1 MKNPAQRTIEFGQ
14 SIWYDN
20 ISRDLLD
27 SGELSK
33 IISSWGI
40 RGLTSNPSIFDNAIR
55 SSNTYDAQI
64 KDLKSSLD
72 CPEKIFNELAIA
84 DISRAA
90 DLLKPMYEQ
99 SNAVDGFVSIEVS
112 PLLARDAKATV
123 AEAKELFSKINREN
137 IMIKIPATPEC
148 IPAIRSCL
156 EEGINVNVTLI
167 FSVKNYADV
176 ANAYVQAVK
185 ARKEKGLAVDKLAS
199 VASFFVSRVDAL
211 IDPKLSQELQGKF
224 AIANSKLAYE
234 KFKEIFY
241 SEDFKATGA
250 KVQRPLWA
258 STSVKN
264 PEYRDVLYVE
274 ELIGKD
280 TVNTVPHKTLEAFV
294 DHGSPKDALSDGL
307 EEAKVL
313 KEKIE
318 NLNIDIEKELLWLQN
333 QGVEKFEDS
342 YHQLIAALKAKL

>member
-1 MKNPAQRTIEFGQ
+1 MKNPSQKAIEFGQ

-20 ISRDLLD
+20 ISRDLLN
-27 SGELSK
+27 SGELEK
-33 IISSWGI
+33 IVSAWGI

-55 SSNTYDAQI
+55 GSNTYDEQI
-64 KDLKSSLD
+64 EELKSSLD
-72 CPEKIFNELAIA
+72 NPDKIFNELAID

-90 DLLKPMYEQ
+90 DLLKPIYEQ
-99 SNAVDGFVSIEVS
+99 SNSVDGYVSIEVS
-112 PLLARDAKATV
+112 PLLARDAEGTV
-123 AEAKELFSKINREN
+123 KEAKELFSKINREN

-167 FSVKNYADV
+167 FSVENYIEV
-176 ANAYVQAVK
+176 AKAYCDAVNS
-185 ARKEKGLAVDKLAS
+185 RKEKGLAVDKLAS

-211 IDPKLSQELQGKF
+211 FDSQLPLEIQGKF
-224 AIANSKLAYE
+224 GIANSKLAYA
-234 KFKEIFY
+234 KFKEIFE
-241 SEDFKATGA
+241 SDAFKATGA

-274 ELIGKD
+274 ELMGTD

-294 DHGSPKDALSDGL
+294 DHGKPKDGLSSGL
-307 EEAKVL
+307 EEALEL
-313 KEKIE
+313 KAKIE
-318 NLNIDIEKELLWLQN
+318 SMDIDIEKQLLGLQN
-333 QGVEKFEDS
+333 QGVEKFEES
-342 YHQLIAALKAKL
+342 YHQLISALKAKL